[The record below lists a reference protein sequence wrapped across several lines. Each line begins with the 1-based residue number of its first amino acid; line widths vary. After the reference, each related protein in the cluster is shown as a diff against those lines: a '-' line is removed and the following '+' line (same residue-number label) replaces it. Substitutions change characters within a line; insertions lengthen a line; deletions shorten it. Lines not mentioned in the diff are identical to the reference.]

1 MCLNIHFK
9 GTIPALL
16 WADNEIEVSFL
27 TSSLPFCPLPL
38 VSKPTLEPPPSGTGF
53 RGWAY
58 FFACL
63 KICIPTDRM
72 GKQVHH
78 GRQGFSTSYQLR

>member
-27 TSSLPFCPLPL
+27 TSSLPSCPLPL
-38 VSKPTLEPPPSGTGF
+38 VSKPTLEPPPIGTGF

-58 FFACL
+58 FFVHL
-63 KICIPTDRM
+63 KICIPT
-72 GKQVHH
+72 G
-78 GRQGFSTSYQLR
+78 SL